1 MAKILPTI
9 GPATENSSNLK
20 QVLKFSSFIRLNG
33 SHNSISWHSQI
44 SKKIKNKTKILIGLI
59 YNIIQINKIILLKQ
73 LLKAIPAKLFYFYN
87 LFQNHECYHL
97 LYIKN

>member
-44 SKKIKNKTKILIGLI
+44 SKKNKKN
-59 YNIIQINKIILLKQ
+59 
-73 LLKAIPAKLFYFYN
+73 
-87 LFQNHECYHL
+87 
-97 LYIKN
+97 